1 MMLHLGNTATHPR
14 MPLLLISSQHLQGC
28 TTCPTHAEV
37 GTHPRRAGG
46 RQTARLHPS
55 ATRSAAANTTS
66 SRFCWSQC
74 SSSCLSLLFHP
85 QVSEQPL
92 LALLDPFVNSFLSTV
107 PLSSLMSFVG
117 PCKLVSGIAPPC
129 SQVSSCA
136 SEQKGGC
143 CPLPPC
149 WSAPQVILSSL

>member
-1 MMLHLGNTATHPR
+1 MMLHLGNTVTHLK
-14 MPLLLISSQHLQGC
+14 MPLHLISSHHLPGC
-28 TTCPTHAEV
+28 TARPSHAEV

-46 RQTARLHPS
+46 RHTARLPPS
-55 ATRSAAANTTS
+55 ATTSAAANTTS
-66 SRFCWSQC
+66 SRFCWTQWC
-74 SSSCLSLLFHP
+74 SSCLPLLFHP

-92 LALLDPFVNSFLSTV
+92 LASLDPSVNSFLSTV

-117 PCKLVSGIAPPC
+117 PCKLISGFAPPC

-136 SEQKGGC
+136 SEQHGGC